1 MVYFLFAKRV
11 VLPKG
16 SHNPCGFRMDKKTLS
31 RRNVEEKKRFPGDGM
46 PQALKA
52 ELMACLSIDKRVKA

>member
-1 MVYFLFAKRV
+1 
-11 VLPKG
+11 
-16 SHNPCGFRMDKKTLS
+16 MDKKTLS

-52 ELMACLSIDKRVKA
+52 ELMACLSIDKRAKS